1 MIFKII
7 NKIKY
12 LSKLINSN
20 FIFYFFLT
28 KINKIDKWHAFNN
41 IDNRPYK
48 KEVIDFCNNKNFNNI
63 LDYGCGFGDIV
74 KKIKAKNK
82 FAFDND
88 PKIIK
93 ISDILFKVRHLLI
106 PGLSIVANVEIQR
119 IDTNLR
125 LLVVNI
131 EPLEEL
137 MKEEIN
143 TLKVY
148 VKSPET
154 ILRIRDRVQDKGKSK
169 IIVHILVNGH
179 GKYQT
184 ELSLGNNFIINPS
197 IKASIK
203 EIEGVLKIEEI

>member
-7 NKIKY
+7 NKIIY

-48 KEVIDFCNNKNFNNI
+48 KEVIDFCNKKNFNNI

-93 ISDILFKVRHLLI
+93 ISDTLFKGKGIKFVKIDELRKLNKKKFSCILFINFLH
-106 PGLSIVANVEIQR
+106 
-119 IDTNLR
+119 DY
-125 LLVVNI
+125 
-131 EPLEEL
+131 EEL
-137 MKEEIN
+137 QIKKIINFFPNSKYILLDGINEGVIGFKYYHNYKFLNKKYHIKKKKFDKEPDR
-143 TLKVY
+143 TFF
-148 VKSPET
+148 
-154 ILRIRDRVQDKGKSK
+154 ILRKKTNAI
-169 IIVHILVNGH
+169 
-179 GKYQT
+179 
-184 ELSLGNNFIINPS
+184 
-197 IKASIK
+197 
-203 EIEGVLKIEEI
+203 